1 MSVTF
6 LPALDMGLPGV
17 VFFYLSITERGAWA
31 GDTATRGEKPAHA
44 EAERGERGAA
54 WGGT

>member
-1 MSVTF
+1 
-6 LPALDMGLPGV
+6 MGLPGV

-31 GDTATRGEKPAHA
+31 GDTATRGEKPALA

-54 WGGT
+54 WGET